1 MKKHF
6 LLFTVVQI
14 AACLMISRETPGNP
28 ALINIADSS
37 QREDFN
43 RQDRISHPVVM
54 RSVYFDISPRLSD
67 MAKDTRTV
75 PDRSWKDF
83 TEINPTNRSSTQQD
97 ITDPFV
103 PDPLRQMF
111 FGKSVTDTTIQN
123 FEGVSAQGYYPP
135 DVDGDVGPD
144 HYFQVTNVKYAIFD
158 KNGVKLIGPL
168 NNSTV
173 FSGLPNNSN
182 DGDAVVLYDEN
193 ADRWLFSQF
202 SLPNYPYGPF
212 YQNVAVSQTP
222 DPTGAWYRYQFEF
235 ADMPDYPKLSIWVDG
250 YYMTIRRFASG
261 SGNFLGPAAI
271 SMNRNEMLAGNPS
284 ATMIMFDLPGSF
296 DAPLSADCDSDFPPV
311 GTPCPVCCLL
321 STKIYLYE
329 FHSDWATPANSTFE
343 NPYNIPITPVTFF
356 PGYIN
361 PINQKGTNAKLDA
374 MSDKHIMFRMPFRK
388 FSNHWSMLL
397 NATVNT
403 AWGNVAGIRWME
415 LRHDGSTW
423 DLYQEGTYSPD
434 NNHRWMG
441 SIAMDS
447 AGNIALGY
455 SISSSSMYPSIRY
468 TGRLNGDPPGIMTI
482 AEKGI
487 YNGEGSQTNSSGR
500 WGDYSAMV
508 ADPAET
514 GKFWYTQEYYSSIS
528 NSNWRTRIG
537 SFSFADL
544 MSLEITAIPDGV
556 CSPGDSI
563 HLEANAFGGGG
574 IYSYS
579 WGSIPVGFIS
589 NAQNGWVTPETDTKY
604 YCTVSDG
611 TISKTDTV
619 HVVLRQLSAGNDVTV
634 LNTVQIVNIYGQ
646 AAYFKKLLWTTSGDG
661 YFWKDNLATTYYY
674 PGPVDITTGV
684 TLTLTAFPKPAC
696 IDTIADEME
705 IHFVSAVSV
714 GETGAET
721 FGLLLMPNPS
731 NGLVT
736 MKLNG
741 LNGFETTVSITSMQG
756 KFVHREVIAAG
767 QHSVTSQDDFSGFPA
782 GIYLVQV
789 YSQMGT
795 IVQKLVIE

>member
-1 MKKHF
+1 
-6 LLFTVVQI
+6 
-14 AACLMISRETPGNP
+14 
-28 ALINIADSS
+28 
-37 QREDFN
+37 
-43 RQDRISHPVVM
+43 M

-67 MAKDTRTV
+67 IVQDTLTV

-83 TEINPTNRSSTQQD
+83 IEINPANRISNDRNVPDS
-97 ITDPFV
+97 FL
-103 PDPLRQMF
+103 PDPLRQTF
-111 FGKSVTDTTIQN
+111 FGKSITDTTIQN

-135 DVDGDVGPD
+135 DVDGDVGPA
-144 HYFQVTNVKYAIFD
+144 HYFQVTNVKYAIYN

-168 NNSTV
+168 NNSSI

-212 YQNVAVSQTP
+212 YQNVAISQTP
-222 DPTGAWYRYQFEF
+222 DPTGSWFRYQFQF
-235 ADMPDYPKLSIWVDG
+235 PDMPDYPKLSVWADG

-261 SGNFLGPAAI
+261 SGNFLGPAAV
-271 SMNRNEMLAGNPS
+271 SLNRNEMLAGNPS
-284 ATMIMFDLPGSF
+284 ATMIMFDLPASF

-321 STKIYLYE
+321 STQIYLYE
-329 FHSDWATPANSTFE
+329 FHSDWVTPANSTFE

-374 MSDKHIMFRMPFRK
+374 MSDKHIMFRMPFRR

-397 NATVNT
+397 NTTVNT

-415 LRHDGSTW
+415 LRHDGSEW
-423 DLYQEGTYSPD
+423 SLYQEGTYSPD

-468 TGRLNGDPPGIMTI
+468 TGRLNGDPLGFMTI

-487 YNGEGSQTNSSGR
+487 YNGGGSQTNSSGR

-508 ADPAET
+508 ADPTEI
-514 GKFWYTQEYYSSIS
+514 GKFWYTQEYYSSTS
-528 NSNWRTRIG
+528 NSNWKTRVG
-537 SFSFADL
+537 SFSFADV
-544 MSLEITAIPDGV
+544 MSLEVTATPDGI

-563 HLEANAFGGGG
+563 YLEANAFGGSG
-574 IYSYS
+574 IYTYS
-579 WGSIPVGFIS
+579 WGSIPVGFSS
-589 NAQNGWVTPETDTKY
+589 NEQNAWLTPATGTNY

-611 TISKTDTV
+611 TISKTDSV
-619 HVVLRQLSAGNDVTV
+619 HVVLRQLSAGNDITV

-646 AAYFKKLLWTTSGDG
+646 AAYVKKLLWTTSGDG
-661 YFWKDNLATTYYY
+661 YFWKDNIATTYYY
-674 PGPVDITTGV
+674 PGPMDITTGV

-696 IDTIADEME
+696 IDTIADEMA
-705 IHFVSAVSV
+705 IHFVPAVGV
-714 GETGAET
+714 PEAGAEA
-721 FGLLLMPNPS
+721 FSLFLRPNPTK
-731 NGLVT
+731 GLVT
-736 MKLNG
+736 MNLNG
-741 LNGFETTVSITSMQG
+741 LGGSETAVFITTMQG
-756 KFVHREVIAAG
+756 KFVHRETIPAG
-767 QHSVTSQDDFSGFPA
+767 QNATTSQIDLSGFPS
-782 GIYLVQV
+782 GIYLVRIQ
-789 YSQMGT
+789 SQLGT
-795 IVQKLVIE
+795 IVQKLVVE